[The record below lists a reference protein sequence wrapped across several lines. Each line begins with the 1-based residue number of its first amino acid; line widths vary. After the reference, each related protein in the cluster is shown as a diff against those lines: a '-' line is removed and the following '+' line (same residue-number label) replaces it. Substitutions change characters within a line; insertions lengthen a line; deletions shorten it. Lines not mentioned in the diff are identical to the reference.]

1 MEKIKPQPESPKP
14 PRKPTRL
21 MRFNM
26 FFRKYMTL
34 WVFTSI
40 FLGLAFGYE
49 APKIKLSF
57 LVLPLV
63 FLMIYVM
70 IIPTQFSLFIRVL
83 RSPKE
88 VLLGLLTILVVAP
101 LIAFAVS
108 SLTLSDHSLITGFVL
123 AGAVPPGGM
132 NAAWTG
138 LLGGNAPLA
147 IVLQALTLII
157 SVVQVPYTLKFLV
170 GTYVEI
176 PVGLLMRSLSVLV
189 FLPLTAGFL
198 TRWAIFKVT
207 TEEEFDEFRPL
218 FPVLSGMSALAV
230 VFIAASLQA
239 RRMVQNPSII
249 SYALISAIIFYIL
262 LFFTGAIVS
271 RLSRLNYENS
281 IPVIY
286 GGATK
291 NLSIAIALAIAAFP
305 NSSVVLGV
313 IACFMVQMPIASVFF
328 RVIPKILKPQNEV

>member
-1 MEKIKPQPESPKP
+1 MEKRMRSKAKERSK
-14 PRKPTRL
+14 L
-21 MRFNM
+21 MKFST
-26 FFRKYMTL
+26 FFRRYMTV
-34 WVFTSI
+34 WVFASI

-49 APKIKLSF
+49 FPKIKLNF

-70 IIPTQFSLFIRVL
+70 IIPTRFGLFIRVL

-88 VLLGLLTILVVAP
+88 VLLGLFTILVVAP
-101 LIAFAVS
+101 LIAFAVP
-108 SLTLSDHSLITGFVL
+108 SLTLSDHNLITGFVL

-138 LLGGNAPLA
+138 LLGGNVPLA

-170 GTYVEI
+170 GTYVKI

-198 TRWAIFKVT
+198 TRWIAFKVT
-207 TEEEFDEFRPL
+207 TEDKFNELRPL
-218 FPVLSGMSALAV
+218 FPVISGMSALAV
-230 VFIAASLQA
+230 VFIAASLQS
-239 RRMVQNPSII
+239 RRIVQNPSII

-291 NLSIAIALAIAAFP
+291 NLSIAIALAITAFP

-328 RVIPKILKPQNEV
+328 RLVPKMLKAESEV

>member
-1 MEKIKPQPESPKP
+1 MSEK
-14 PRKPTRL
+14 L

-34 WVFTSI
+34 WVFLSI
-40 FLGLAFGYE
+40 FSGLAFGYE
-49 APKIKLSF
+49 FPKVKLSF

-70 IIPTQFSLFIRVL
+70 IIPTKFILFVRVL
-83 RSPKE
+83 TSPKE
-88 VLLGLLTILVVAP
+88 VVLGLINILIVAP
-101 LIAFAVS
+101 IIAFIVS
-108 SLTLSDHSLITGFVL
+108 SLILSNHNLIAGFVL

-138 LLGGNAPLA
+138 LLGGNVPLA

-157 SVVQVPYTLKFLV
+157 SVVQVPYTMKFLV
-170 GTYVEI
+170 GTYVNVPI
-176 PVGLLMRSLSVLV
+176 NLLMRSLAVLV

-198 TRWAIFKVT
+198 TRFFALKVT
-207 TEEEFDEFRPL
+207 TEKKFEELRPL

-230 VFIAASLQA
+230 VFIAASIQA
-239 RRMVQNPSII
+239 RKIIENPSII
-249 SYALISAIIFYIL
+249 SLAIIAAIAFYTL
-262 LFFTGAIVS
+262 LFFTGTVIS
-271 RLSRLNYENS
+271 RFSRLNYENS
-281 IPVIY
+281 VPVIY

-305 NSSVVLGV
+305 NTSVVLGI
-313 IACFMVQMPIASVFF
+313 IACFMIQMPMASVFF
-328 RVIPKILKPQNEV
+328 RIIPKMLKD

>member
-1 MEKIKPQPESPKP
+1 MK
-14 PRKPTRL
+14 
-21 MRFNM
+21 FNM
-26 FFRKYMTL
+26 FFRRYMTV
-34 WVFTSI
+34 WVFASI
-40 FLGLAFGYE
+40 FLGLAFGYYT
-49 APKIKLSF
+49 KLKLSF

-101 LIAFAVS
+101 LIAFAVP
-108 SLTLSDHSLITGFVL
+108 SLTLSDGLITGFVL

-138 LLGGNAPLA
+138 LLGGNVPLA
-147 IVLQALTLII
+147 IVLQALTLLI

-170 GTYVEI
+170 GSYVEI
-176 PVGLLMRSLSVLV
+176 PVRLLMRNLSVLV
-189 FLPLTAGFL
+189 FLPLIAGFL
-198 TRWAIFKVT
+198 TRWTVFKIT
-207 TEEEFDEFRPL
+207 TKEKFNEFRPL
-218 FPVLSGMSALAV
+218 FPVLSGISALAV

-239 RRMVQNPSII
+239 RRIVQSPSII

-262 LFFTGAIVS
+262 LFFTGAIIS

-305 NSSVVLGV
+305 NSCVVLGV
-313 IACFMVQMPIASVFF
+313 IACFMIQMPIASVFF
-328 RVIPKILKPQNEV
+328 RLVPKMLKAENEI

>member
-1 MEKIKPQPESPKP
+1 MKSKDKKPS
-14 PRKPTRL
+14 RL
-21 MRFNM
+21 VKFNRV
-26 FFRKYMTL
+26 FRKYMTL
-34 WVFTSI
+34 WVFAAI

-49 APKIKLSF
+49 FPKVRLSF

-70 IIPTQFSLFIRVL
+70 IIPIPFSLFVRVL
-83 RSPKE
+83 RTPKE

-138 LLGGNAPLA
+138 LLGGNVPLA

-170 GTYVEI
+170 GTYVDI
-176 PVGLLMRSLSVLV
+176 PVGLLIRSLSVLV
-189 FLPLTAGFL
+189 FLPLTAAFL
-198 TRWAIFKVT
+198 TRLIVFKLT
-207 TEEEFDEFRPL
+207 TEEKFNEFKPL
-218 FPVLSGMSALAV
+218 FPVFSGMSALAV

-239 RRMVQNPSII
+239 MRIIQNPSII

-262 LFFTGAIVS
+262 LFFTGAMIS

-291 NLSIAIALAIAAFP
+291 NLSIAIALAISAFS
-305 NSSVVLGV
+305 NSSVVFGV
-313 IACFMVQMPIASVFF
+313 IACFMVQMPMASIFF
-328 RVIPKILKPQNEV
+328 RVVPKILKSQNEI

>member
-1 MEKIKPQPESPKP
+1 MAKLTK
-14 PRKPTRL
+14 
-21 MRFNM
+21 FNM
-26 FFRKYMTL
+26 FFRKYMTV
-34 WVFTSI
+34 WVFLSI
-40 FLGLAFGYE
+40 FLGLTFGYE
-49 APKIKLSF
+49 FQGIKLSF
-57 LVLPLV
+57 LVLSLV

-70 IIPTQFSLFIRVL
+70 IVPTRFSLFIDVL

-108 SLTLSDHSLITGFVL
+108 MPTLHDHNLIAGFIL
-123 AGAVPPGGM
+123 SGAVPPGGM

-138 LLGGNAPLA
+138 LLGGNVPLA

-157 SVVQVPYTLKFLV
+157 SVVQVPYTLKLLA
-170 GTYVEI
+170 GAYVTI
-176 PVGLLMRSLSVLV
+176 PTALLMKSLSVLV

-198 TRWAIFKVT
+198 TRWLVLRASAENI
-207 TEEEFDEFRPL
+207 FDEFRPV
-218 FPVLSGMSALAV
+218 FPIISGMCALAV

-239 RRMVQNPSII
+239 RQIVENPSVI
-249 SYALISAIIFYIL
+249 SYSVLVAVVFYVL
-262 LFFTGAIVS
+262 LFFVS
-271 RLSRLNYENS
+271 TAVSKLFGLNYENS

-286 GGATK
+286 GGGTK

-305 NSSVVLGV
+305 HTNVVLGV

-328 RVIPKILKPQNEV
+328 RIVPKMLGNVES

>member
-1 MEKIKPQPESPKP
+1 MEKRMRSKAKERSK
-14 PRKPTRL
+14 L
-21 MRFNM
+21 MKFSM
-26 FFRKYMTL
+26 FFRRYMTV
-34 WVFTSI
+34 WVFASI

-49 APKIKLSF
+49 FPKIKLNF

-70 IIPTQFSLFIRVL
+70 IISTRFGLFIRVL

-88 VLLGLLTILVVAP
+88 VLLGLFTILVV
-101 LIAFAVS
+101 
-108 SLTLSDHSLITGFVL
+108 
-123 AGAVPPGGM
+123 

-138 LLGGNAPLA
+138 LLGGNVPLA

-170 GTYVEI
+170 GTYVKI

-198 TRWAIFKVT
+198 TRWIAFKVT
-207 TEEEFDEFRPL
+207 TEDKFNELRPL
-218 FPVLSGMSALAV
+218 FPVISGMSALAV
-230 VFIAASLQA
+230 VFIAASLQS
-239 RRMVQNPSII
+239 RRIVQNPSII

-291 NLSIAIALAIAAFP
+291 NL
-305 NSSVVLGV
+305 
-313 IACFMVQMPIASVFF
+313 
-328 RVIPKILKPQNEV
+328 